1 MQLQY
6 GAFSHQGKVRKSNE
20 DCYFIPARDHAL
32 SNLFMVADG
41 MGGHNAG
48 DIASKMVV
56 ESILNYFAEKEQD
69 IDQAK
74 DIRDF
79 IVESIEQAN
88 EKVYTSSVTES
99 QLSGMGTT
107 LTLAYF
113 HQGKVCIGHVGDSR
127 GYWIGKEGIKQIT
140 KDHSL
145 VQELLEN
152 GSISPDELSSHP
164 QKNIIT
170 RALGTEKTVKVDYYE
185 ISVSE
190 NDRILLCTDG
200 LTNHV
205 DLNSNL
211 ELLTSDLSPDKI
223 AEILGKQ
230 ALDSGGFDNI
240 TVVIIQYSG
249 MVEKR

>member
-1 MQLQY
+1 
-6 GAFSHQGKVRKSNE
+6 
-20 DCYFIPARDHAL
+20 
-32 SNLFMVADG
+32 
-41 MGGHNAG
+41 
-48 DIASKMVV
+48 
-56 ESILNYFAEKEQD
+56 
-69 IDQAK
+69 
-74 DIRDF
+74 
-79 IVESIEQAN
+79 
-88 EKVYTSSVTES
+88 
-99 QLSGMGTT
+99 
-107 LTLAYF
+107 
-113 HQGKVCIGHVGDSR
+113 
-127 GYWIGKEGIKQIT
+127 
-140 KDHSL
+140 L
-145 VQELLEN
+145 VQELLEIW
-152 GSISPDELSSHP
+152 SISPDELSSHP